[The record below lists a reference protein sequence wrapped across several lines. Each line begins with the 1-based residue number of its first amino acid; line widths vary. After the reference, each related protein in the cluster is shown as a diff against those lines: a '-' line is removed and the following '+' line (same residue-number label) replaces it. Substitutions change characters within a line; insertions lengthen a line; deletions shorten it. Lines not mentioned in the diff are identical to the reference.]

1 MKPEAIKDY
10 YIVNG
15 KIKSVKDLDIFSKII
30 KPPIYEVIRVI
41 DGVPVYLEDHLSR
54 MRESANIVNKD
65 LGISEKEIREDIK
78 AVILRNNISN
88 LNIKLL
94 WAEASELGNVFIVYC
109 VESFY
114 PPEDYYTNG
123 IKTILYTHERDNP
136 NAKVLVTS
144 FKEDVT
150 KAMTMNDAFEALLVS
165 KDGYITEG
173 SRSNIFFVKDEI
185 IYTAPKEE
193 ILLGITRKHLFIIAN
208 ILNIKI
214 IEKSIH
220 KDDINDLD
228 GAIMTGTSVNM
239 LPIAK
244 IDNIKLGSVD
254 NKIIREVNNLYIK
267 LTNEYIAI
275 NKDNWI

>member
-15 KIKSVKDLDIFSKII
+15 KRKSVKDLDIFSKII
-30 KPPIYEVIRVI
+30 KAPIYEVIRVI

-54 MRESANIVNKD
+54 MKESSNIVNKD
-65 LGISEKEIREDIK
+65 LGISEKEIREAIK
-78 AVILRNNISN
+78 AVILSNNISN
-88 LNIKLL
+88 SNIKLL
-94 WAEASELGNVFIVYC
+94 SAEASELGNVFIVYC

-123 IKTILYTHERDNP
+123 IKTILYTHERENP

-150 KAMTMNDAFEALLVS
+150 KAMNMNDAFEALLVS

-185 IYTAPKEE
+185 IYTAPEEE

-208 ILNIKI
+208 MLNIQI

-254 NKIIREVNNLYIK
+254 NKIIRELNNLYIK